1 MVVTHT
7 ASEEY
12 PFTQWEDATA
22 ALSGTDSVKLTKLH
36 LSKELGFLTD
46 DGEQQML
53 AAYSAFCAAHCF
65 DAFQSYTTELHI
77 LGFKERILCLRNVD
91 EVPWWAGSGVYWIAS
106 LLVANVPYRMFLDW
120 NTASRRRSRDLV
132 GVHVSSHYVFRVPK
146 YG

>member
-22 ALSGTDSVKLTKLH
+22 ALSGTDSVTLTKLH

-46 DGEQQML
+46 AGKQRMV
-53 AAYSAFCAAHCF
+53 AAYMAFCAAHCF
-65 DAFQSYTTELHI
+65 DAFQSYTKELHI

-91 EVPWWAGSGVYWIAS
+91 EAPWWAGSGVYWVAS
-106 LLVANVPYRMFLDW
+106 LLMVNVPYRMFLDW
-120 NTASRRRSRDLV
+120 NTGIVRHTITKKIA
-132 GVHVSSHYVFRVPK
+132 
-146 YG
+146 